1 MCSAP
6 MEGVKQMWRG
16 RKARPK
22 APSKVKT
29 AFGRSRRV
37 AARCKTRS
45 GAPEA
50 SLHPCKMCS
59 GAPEALLRH
68 EKCVPARPKS
78 YCNAAT
84 TILTCRNTFI
94 HRKERLLCVGR
105 YCAT

>member
-1 MCSAP
+1 MCNAP

-37 AARCKTRS
+37 AARCKTR
-45 GAPEA
+45 
-50 SLHPCKMCS
+50 S

>member
-1 MCSAP
+1 MCNVP
-6 MEGVKQMWRG
+6 MKGVKQMWRG

-29 AFGRSRRV
+29 VFGRSRRV

-68 EKCVPARPKS
+68 EKRVPARPNS

-84 TILTCRNTFI
+84 TVLTCRNTFI
-94 HRKERLLCVGR
+94 HRKERLLGVWG